1 MAELDPTRLP
11 PIPIPTPRSPSAP
24 YDVMSRSWTNC

>member
-1 MAELDPTRLP
+1 MAELDPTPAAADTDSDPALAER
-11 PIPIPTPRSPSAP
+11 P